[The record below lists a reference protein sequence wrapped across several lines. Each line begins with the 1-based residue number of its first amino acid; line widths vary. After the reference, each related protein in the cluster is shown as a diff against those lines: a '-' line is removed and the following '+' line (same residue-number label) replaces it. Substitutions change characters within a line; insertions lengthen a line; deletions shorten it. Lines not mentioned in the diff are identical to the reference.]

1 MQASQCRS
9 SKKLLQQLINE
20 SPLDGILD
28 GWKTKPVSYHQGR
41 EYLTITKLSQYI
53 KNKTKY
59 TKYPHQVERSRKLG
73 VLKQQQASKGA
84 SLSFKVLIKMSP
96 YAI

>member
-1 MQASQCRS
+1 
-9 SKKLLQQLINE
+9 L
-20 SPLDGILD
+20 PLDGVLD
-28 GWKTKPVSYHQGR
+28 GWRTKPVSYHQGR
-41 EYLTITKLSQYI
+41 EYLTKTKLFQY
-53 KNKTKY
+53 KKTKH
-59 TKYPHQVERSRKLG
+59 TKYPHQVERLRKLG